1 MLLVVD
7 SNPLISLLISKG
19 TRQDILF
26 SDAIEPI
33 IPDWVLFEIGKHWK
47 EICSK
52 SKFSEDDLRLSL
64 KLVRERLNL
73 FSLDKY
79 SDRLGEAA
87 EISPHAKDNEFFAL
101 ALKLNCAIWSD
112 DAGFKKQSKVEV
124 FTSEELAKKFN
135 FPWE

>member
-19 TRQDILF
+19 TKQDILF
-26 SDAIEPI
+26 CDDIEPI
-33 IPDWVLFEIGKHWK
+33 SPDWILFELGKHWK

-64 KLVRERLNL
+64 KLVRERVKP
-73 FSLDKY
+73 FSLGEY
-79 SDRLGEAA
+79 SDKLGEA
-87 EISPHAKDNEFFAL
+87 EGISPHAKDNEFFAL

-112 DAGFKKQSKVEV
+112 EAAFKKQDKVEV
-124 FTSEELAKKFN
+124 FSSEELAKKFG

>member
-26 SDAIEPI
+26 CDEIEPI
-33 IPDWVLFEIGKHWK
+33 SPDWALFEIGKHWK

-52 SKFSEDDLRLSL
+52 SKFSEDDLNLSL
-64 KLVRERLNL
+64 KLVRERVKP
-73 FSLDKY
+73 FSLNEY
-79 SDRLGEAA
+79 SDKLGEAE

-101 ALKLNCAIWSD
+101 ALKLNCVIWSD
-112 DAGFKKQSKVEV
+112 EAAFKKQDKVEV
-124 FTSEELAKKFN
+124 FTSEELAKKFGL
-135 FPWE
+135 PWE